1 MIQEMKNNAL
11 TKAKSRK
18 GFTLAELLIVV
29 AIIAILIAIA
39 IPLFAGQLNNAKR
52 ATDDANFRSAKAVAV
67 ALELDR
73 ANGTTPLPTAGETFD
88 ADRGEFTAT
97 AADAYVAQTDG
108 GTAGTTSART
118 AGEVITLT
126 GGTGTN
132 TYDVEWS

>member
-29 AIIAILIAIA
+29 AIIAILVAIA
-39 IPLFAGQLNNAKR
+39 IPLFAGQLDNAKR

-73 ANGTTPLPTAGETFD
+73 INGVSGTTTGTFD
-88 ADRGEFTAT
+88 AKNGVFSSERAN
-97 AADAYVAQTDG
+97 AYVAQTDD
-108 GTAGTTSART
+108 TKTKRT
-118 AGEVITLT
+118 KGQVLTLKAAT
-126 GGTGTN
+126 GGELS
-132 TYDVEWS
+132 VVWEAAS